1 MQKVTL
7 DYYNKG
13 QFEFV
18 VEKYDEDYLWGSFI
32 LGEDI
37 SRIKEIDKIIEI
49 EDEFWYL
56 DNDGYRLEDEEL
68 FKASPWTLLE
78 NNKHKKVVSRFRDY
92 STGKA
97 TFSLEPWVRIG
108 DEFNHNPKLKE
119 K

>member
-13 QFEFV
+13 QFELV
-18 VEKYDEDYLWGSFI
+18 VEIYDEDYLCGSFI

-37 SRIKEIDKIIEI
+37 SRIKEISKIIEM

-78 NNKHKKVVSRFRDY
+78 NEKHKKVVSRFMDY
-92 STGKA
+92 NTVKA
-97 TFSLEPWVRIG
+97 MFNMKPWERIG
-108 DEFNHNPKLKE
+108 DEFNHNQ
-119 K
+119 